1 MRGER
6 IRYGLFRRLLP
17 RADLVIAVSN
27 ATATDASHLRVVSP
41 QRIRLIREAA
51 DPVFSP
57 KPGASGRVKVKW
69 RIDGRYLLFV
79 GALDARKDPR
89 ALLDAWTAARVT
101 HPDLRLLIAGAPG
114 RQAPPSMS
122 GAIQL
127 GRVDDEELADLYS
140 AAACLPFPS
149 RYEGF
154 GLPCLEAMACGCP
167 VAAFSNSSLP
177 EVVDDAGMLV
187 PDGDADALGRAAA
200 EMIRAPE
207 RWRQAGLRRARQ
219 FSWAKTAREVISA
232 YEAVLR

>member
-1 MRGER
+1 MRPLQGPSATR
-6 IRYGLFRRLLP
+6 GVGAYARGLLKGLTA
-17 RADLVIAVSN
+17 ADA
-27 ATATDASHLRVVSP
+27 AHLRVVSP

-122 GAIQL
+122 RAIQR
-127 GRVDDEELADLYS
+127 GR
-140 AAACLPFPS
+140 
-149 RYEGF
+149 
-154 GLPCLEAMACGCP
+154 
-167 VAAFSNSSLP
+167 
-177 EVVDDAGMLV
+177 
-187 PDGDADALGRAAA
+187 GDAPAL
-200 EMIRAPE
+200 
-207 RWRQAGLRRARQ
+207 
-219 FSWAKTAREVISA
+219 
-232 YEAVLR
+232 